1 MAQQAPSYLHEPPPV
16 GPGRG
21 GSGAASLIKVRGTR
35 DGLLL
40 TIPGDARA
48 VPPREVVAA
57 LAAQVNNAENFFGGA
72 EVIVDL
78 GEREVAEEE
87 IAVYRRV
94 LEERGVIVRGFTAV
108 APPTRE
114 LLRKQGYHPLHV
126 VPVERQPQPQPQAP
140 PQQQSAPVA
149 NHPDV
154 AEALYLR
161 RTLRSGAR
169 VRHHGHLI
177 IVGDVNPGAE
187 VAATGD
193 IIVWGVVRGTI
204 HAGALGDNNA
214 IICAL
219 GLTPTQLRI
228 GSHYALPPSE
238 TARKA
243 SRPSGPER
251 ARLEQGRLIVEP
263 WNAK

>member
-1 MAQQAPSYLHEPPPV
+1 MAQQAPSYLHDPPPV
-16 GPGRG
+16 GPGRDA
-21 GSGAASLIKVRGTR
+21 SGAAALIKVRGTR

-40 TIPGDARA
+40 TVPDDARA
-48 VPPREVVAA
+48 VPSREVAVA
-57 LAAQVNNAENFFGGA
+57 LAAHLGTAEAFFGGA

-78 GEREVAEEE
+78 GQRENTEEE
-87 IAVYRRV
+87 VVAYRRV
-94 LEERGVIVRGFTAV
+94 LEERGVIVRGFTASSPRRGRS
-108 APPTRE
+108 A
-114 LLRKQGYHPLHV
+114 KQGYHPLHV
-126 VPVERQPQPQPQAP
+126 VPVERQPIPQQL
-140 PQQQSAPVA
+140 PQQQGIAAAPS
-149 NHPDV
+149 DV
-154 AEALYLR
+154 VEALYLR

-187 VAATGD
+187 VAASGD

-204 HAGALGDNNA
+204 HAGALGDNGA

-238 TARKA
+238 TAKKA
-243 SRPSGPER
+243 SRSAGPER

>member
-1 MAQQAPSYLHEPPPV
+1 MAQQAPSYLHDPPPV
-16 GPGRG
+16 GQGRG
-21 GSGAASLIKVRGTR
+21 GASAAALIKVRGTR

-48 VPPREVVAA
+48 VPPREVAAA
-57 LAAQVNNAENFFGGA
+57 LAAHVGGAEAFFGGA

-87 IAVYRRV
+87 VVAYRRV
-94 LEERGVIVRGFTAV
+94 LKERGVIVRGFTAV
-108 APPTRE
+108 TPQARE
-114 LLRKQGYHPLHV
+114 LLRKLGYHPLHI
-126 VPVERQPQPQPQAP
+126 VPVERQQQPQPG
-140 PQQQSAPVA
+140 PVA
-149 NHPDV
+149 ANPDV
-154 AEALYLR
+154 VEALYLR

-169 VRHHGHLI
+169 VRHHGHLV

-187 VAATGD
+187 VAASGD

-204 HAGALGDNNA
+204 HAGALGDDGA

-228 GSHYALPPSE
+228 ANHYALPPSE
-238 TARKA
+238 SARKA

>member
-1 MAQQAPSYLHEPPPV
+1 MAQQAPSYLHDPPPV

-21 GSGAASLIKVRGTR
+21 AAALIKVRGTR

-40 TIPGDARA
+40 TVPDDART
-48 VPPREVVAA
+48 VPPREVAAA
-57 LAAQVNNAENFFGGA
+57 LAAHVASAEAFFGGA

-78 GEREVAEEE
+78 GGREVSEEE
-87 IAVYRRV
+87 VVAYRRV
-94 LEERGVIVRGFTAV
+94 LEDRGVIVRGFTAIT
-108 APPTRE
+108 PQMRE

-126 VPVERQPQPQPQAP
+126 VPVERQPQPQPG
-140 PQQQSAPVA
+140 PVA
-149 NHPDV
+149 TTSDV
-154 AEALYLR
+154 VEALYLR

-169 VRHHGHLI
+169 VRHHGHLV

-187 VAATGD
+187 VAASGD

-204 HAGALGDNNA
+204 HAGALGDNGA

-238 TARKA
+238 TAKKA

>member
-1 MAQQAPSYLHEPPPV
+1 
-16 GPGRG
+16 
-21 GSGAASLIKVRGTR
+21 VRGTR

-40 TIPGDARA
+40 TVPDDARA
-48 VPPREVVAA
+48 VPPREVAGA
-57 LAAQVNNAENFFGGA
+57 LAAHVASAEAFFGGA

-78 GEREVAEEE
+78 GQREISEEEVA
-87 IAVYRRV
+87 AYRRV
-94 LEERGVIVRGFTAV
+94 LEDRGVIVRGFTASS
-108 APPTRE
+108 PPARE
-114 LLRKQGYHPLHV
+114 ILRKQGYHPLHV
-126 VPVERQPQPQPQAP
+126 VPVERQPAPQQLP
-140 PQQQSAPVA
+140 PQQGIAAAPS
-149 NHPDV
+149 DV
-154 AEALYLR
+154 VEALYLR

-187 VAATGD
+187 VAASGD

-204 HAGALGDNNA
+204 HAGALGDNGA

-238 TARKA
+238 TAKKA
-243 SRPSGPER
+243 SRPAGPER

>member
-1 MAQQAPSYLHEPPPV
+1 MAQQAPTFLHEPPAM
-16 GPGRG
+16 GPDR
-21 GSGAASLIKVRGTR
+21 GAAALIRVRGTR

-40 TIPGDARA
+40 TIPDDARA
-48 VPPREVVAA
+48 VPPREVAVA
-57 LAAQVNNAENFFGGA
+57 LAAHIASAEAFFGGA

-78 GEREVAEEE
+78 GTREIAEEE
-87 IAVYRRV
+87 IATYRRV
-94 LEERGVIVRGFTAV
+94 LEERGVIVRGFTATSPQ
-108 APPTRE
+108 ARE

-126 VPVERQPQPQPQAP
+126 VPVERQPSPP
-140 PQQQSAPVA
+140 PQQLSPQPGIVA
-149 NHPDV
+149 TSPEIV
-154 AEALYLR
+154 EALYLR

-169 VRHHGHLI
+169 VRHHGHLV

-187 VAATGD
+187 VAASGD

-204 HAGALGDNNA
+204 HAGALGDDGA

>member
-1 MAQQAPSYLHEPPPV
+1 MAQQAPSYLHDPPPV

-21 GSGAASLIKVRGTR
+21 AGGAEALIKVRGTR

-40 TIPGDARA
+40 TVPDDARA
-48 VPPREVVAA
+48 VSPGEVMGA
-57 LAAQVNNAENFFGGA
+57 LAAHLASAEAFFGGA

-78 GEREVAEEE
+78 GQREIAEEE
-87 IAVYRRV
+87 VAAYRRV
-94 LEERGVIVRGFTAV
+94 LEERGVIVRGFTASSPQ
-108 APPTRE
+108 ARE
-114 LLRKQGYHPLHV
+114 ILRKQGYHPLHV
-126 VPVERQPQPQPQAP
+126 VPVERQPPP
-140 PQQQSAPVA
+140 PQQLSPQQGIPAV
-149 NHPDV
+149 NPDIV
-154 AEALYLR
+154 EALYLR

-169 VRHHGHLI
+169 VRHHGHLV

-187 VAATGD
+187 VAASGD

-238 TARKA
+238 TAKKA

>member
-1 MAQQAPSYLHEPPPV
+1 MAQEAPSYLHDPPPA

-21 GSGAASLIKVRGTR
+21 VGAAAALIKVRGTR

-40 TIPGDARA
+40 TIPDDARA
-48 VPPREVVAA
+48 VPPVDVARA
-57 LAAQVNNAENFFGGA
+57 LVAHLASAESFFGGA

-78 GEREVAEEE
+78 GQREIVEEE
-87 IAVYRRV
+87 VVAYREL
-94 LEERGVIVRGFTAV
+94 LEERGVIVRGFTASS
-108 APPTRE
+108 PQSRE
-114 LLRKQGYHPLHV
+114 ILRKQGYHPLHV
-126 VPVERQPQPQPQAP
+126 VPVERQPLTQQIA
-140 PQQQSAPVA
+140 PQQNIPAT
-149 NHPDV
+149 NPDIV
-154 AEALYLR
+154 EALYLR

-169 VRHHGHLI
+169 VRHHGHLV

-187 VAATGD
+187 VAASGD

-204 HAGALGDNNA
+204 HAGALGDNGA

-238 TARKA
+238 TAKKA